1 MLEVMTF
8 EDITGDGRLWAVR
21 YDGDSDNILAMTFD
35 KWNDHDWLR
44 DFFKVNSSDLS
55 SYFKITNLNQAI
67 YDTISDAQEFECVI
81 LDSIASDELDSLF
94 KPLENLRT
102 AEVLLGKEKAKGNR
116 NFRHD
121 SWLRL
126 YAIRFQRNSYLVTG
140 GAIKLTHTMQERE
153 HTLEELRKL
162 EKVRNFLLS
171 EGACDMDGFYD
182 LIQNKR

>member
-1 MLEVMTF
+1 M
-8 EDITGDGRLWAVR
+8 A
-21 YDGDSDNILAMTFD
+21 
-35 KWNDHDWLR
+35 
-44 DFFKVNSSDLS
+44 NSCDLS
-55 SYFKITNLNQAI
+55 RYFKITNLNQ
-67 YDTISDAQEFECVI
+67 S
-81 LDSIASDELDSLF
+81 
-94 KPLENLRT
+94 
-102 AEVLLGKEKAKGNR
+102 EVLLGKEKAKGTR

-126 YAIRFQRNSYLVTG
+126 YAIRFQPNSYLVTG

-171 EGACDMDGFYD
+171 EGACDMDGFYN

>member
-1 MLEVMTF
+1 MKILVV
-8 EDITGDGRLWAVR
+8 GSGGREHVLCWK
-21 YDGDSDNILAMTFD
+21 LAQSKNVD
-35 KWNDHDWLR
+35 KVICAPGNAG
-44 DFFKVNSSDLS
+44 
-55 SYFKITNLNQAI
+55 I
-67 YDTISDAQEFECVI
+67 AQEFECVI

-162 EKVRNFLLS
+162 EKVRSFLLS

>member
-1 MLEVMTF
+1 MLKMLAVMTF

-21 YDGDSDNILAMTFD
+21 YAGDPDNILAMTFE
-35 KWNDHDWLR
+35 KWNDQDWLK
-44 DFFKVNSSDLS
+44 DFFVANSCDLS
-55 SYFKITNLNQAI
+55 SYFKITNLR
-67 YDTISDAQEFECVI
+67 
-81 LDSIASDELDSLF
+81 AS
-94 KPLENLRT
+94 
-102 AEVLLGKEKAKGNR
+102 EVLLGKEKAKGAR